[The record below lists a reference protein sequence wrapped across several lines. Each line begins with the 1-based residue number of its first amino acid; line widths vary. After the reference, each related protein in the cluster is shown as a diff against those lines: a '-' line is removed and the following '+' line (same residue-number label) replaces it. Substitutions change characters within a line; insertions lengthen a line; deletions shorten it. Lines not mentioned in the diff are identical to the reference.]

1 MKRIIKIIR
10 SNYNLD
16 ISDYVLLLL
25 VKDILQVV
33 KKDLLK
39 LADKY
44 ESEDTR
50 MIVEEYFNE

>member
-10 SNYNLD
+10 SKYNLD